1 MCVNGTYLLG
11 EWYTFFEVD
20 LGGVLYFFGVDFV
33 HSIRIILCANI
44 GVIFLFFIFYR
55 KMAGFIFYHDRS
67 QI

>member
-44 GVIFLFFIFYR
+44 GVIFLFFYIL
-55 KMAGFIFYHDRS
+55 
-67 QI
+67 